1 MAQNLLTDKQI
12 RNFKQSAE
20 PQYYSDGGGLY
31 LYIPA
36 KTAKGS
42 GACRWKYRYVDKD
55 TGKQVWYKEEL
66 GFYPNMTLAEAR
78 RKRDELRG
86 QENPNKAL
94 KEKKGQKP
102 TTEIK
107 TFGEVAELWFDDW
120 EKTVSPNTIEKEYQ
134 RLNAHI
140 RPHDNYKKLICDI
153 TTEDIAKHLYD
164 LPAPTADK
172 IKSIYNKVFRYAA
185 TMGYAKDRE
194 GRQINNPT
202 PTDTLT
208 IHRAH
213 KEKKYPGITDRDKLA
228 ELVRAINGYEY
239 RIVRCA
245 LYFLLHCAVRGNDM
259 RNLTWDCIDWDKKII
274 TIKRTKN
281 GNSLLIP
288 MSTQV
293 ESMLLELKA
302 LRKENF
308 VPTEYVFHKAGTFKK
323 PISNC
328 TTNSALRRLGYD
340 TKSEHTSHGFRTTF
354 STLTHEMWDAKDGH
368 SLYQYN
374 IIEMQLDHTVGT
386 EVSRIY
392 NESIHLE
399 SRRILM
405 QNWSD
410 FLDELAYKKA
420 AA

>member
-140 RPHDNYKKLICDI
+140 RPHDNYKKLICEI
-153 TTEDIAKHLYD
+153 TTEDIA
-164 LPAPTADK
+164 
-172 IKSIYNKVFRYAA
+172 
-185 TMGYAKDRE
+185 
-194 GRQINNPT
+194 
-202 PTDTLT
+202 
-208 IHRAH
+208 
-213 KEKKYPGITDRDKLA
+213 
-228 ELVRAINGYEY
+228 
-239 RIVRCA
+239 
-245 LYFLLHCAVRGNDM
+245 
-259 RNLTWDCIDWDKKII
+259 
-274 TIKRTKN
+274 
-281 GNSLLIP
+281 
-288 MSTQV
+288 
-293 ESMLLELKA
+293 
-302 LRKENF
+302 
-308 VPTEYVFHKAGTFKK
+308 
-323 PISNC
+323 
-328 TTNSALRRLGYD
+328 
-340 TKSEHTSHGFRTTF
+340 
-354 STLTHEMWDAKDGH
+354 
-368 SLYQYN
+368 
-374 IIEMQLDHTVGT
+374 
-386 EVSRIY
+386 
-392 NESIHLE
+392 
-399 SRRILM
+399 
-405 QNWSD
+405 
-410 FLDELAYKKA
+410 
-420 AA
+420 